1 MLIGNSRLLVT
12 WLKITVEVS
21 TLMHI
26 RKALEDLE
34 APISDIRFCKML
46 RAILHKLVKI
56 ALLTEYEREE
66 DLEKKKCWQ

>member
-1 MLIGNSRLLVT
+1 
-12 WLKITVEVS
+12 
-21 TLMHI
+21 MHI